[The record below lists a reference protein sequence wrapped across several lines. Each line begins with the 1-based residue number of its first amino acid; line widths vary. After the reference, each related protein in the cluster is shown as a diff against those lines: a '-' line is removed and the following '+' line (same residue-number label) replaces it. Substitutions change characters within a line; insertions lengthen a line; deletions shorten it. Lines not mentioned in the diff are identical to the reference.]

1 MPRKRKILYEWPV
14 LKEIV
19 VRINEVIIRFK
30 KTKLRKRNLF
40 GMTIGEVS
48 GLLDSKG
55 LLKQI
60 RQR

>member
-1 MPRKRKILYEWPV
+1 MPRKRKILYDWPV

-30 KTKLRKRNLF
+30 KTKKRGLF